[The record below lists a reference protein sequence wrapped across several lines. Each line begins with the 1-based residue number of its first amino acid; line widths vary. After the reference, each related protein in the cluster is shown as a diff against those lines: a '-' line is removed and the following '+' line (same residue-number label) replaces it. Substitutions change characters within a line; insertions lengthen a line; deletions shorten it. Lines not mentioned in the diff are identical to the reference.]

1 MKKVLITGITGFVGS
16 HLTELLLSCKG
27 YKIFGTARHRSNQEN
42 IAHLQKK
49 ITIFSADILD
59 SHSLYELVKKVE
71 PDYIFHLAAQSY
83 VPASWTSPATT
94 MEVNVLGSV
103 HLFEAVRGLNI
114 DPVIQIA
121 CSSEQYGLV
130 KPNELPVKETNP
142 FRPLS
147 PYAVSKAAMDLL
159 GYQYFK
165 SYGMKI
171 IRTRPFNHTGPR
183 RTETFVC
190 SNFAKQ
196 LVEVKKG
203 LRDPVIKVGNLEA
216 KRDFTDVRDVV
227 KAYLLSVQKCDP
239 GEDYV
244 IASGKTLKISQVLK
258 MLIKIVGVKVRIEQ
272 DPDRMRPS
280 DVPVL
285 HGDNSKIRKKTGW
298 KPEIPFE
305 QTLKDIVDFWDQ
317 RL

>member
-16 HLTELLLSCKG
+16 HLAELLLEEKNFE
-27 YKIFGTARHRSNQEN
+27 IVGTARHRSNQEN
-42 IAHLQKK
+42 INHLRNK

-59 SHSLYELVKKVE
+59 SHSLYELVKKVKPE
-71 PDYIFHLAAQSY
+71 YIFHLAAQSF

-130 KPNELPVKETNP
+130 KPAELPVKETNP

-165 SYGMKI
+165 SYGMRI
-171 IRTRPFNHTGPR
+171 IRTRAFNHTGPR
-183 RTETFVC
+183 RAEAFVC

-196 LVEVKKG
+196 LVEIKKG
-203 LRDPVIKVGNLEA
+203 LRDPIIKVGNLEA

-227 KAYLLSVQKCDP
+227 RAYLLSVEKCDP

-244 IASGKTLKISQVLK
+244 IASGKTYQISDVLEK
-258 MLIKIVGVKVRIEQ
+258 LIKIVGIKVKIEK

-280 DVPVL
+280 DVPIL
-285 HGDNSKIRKKTGW
+285 HGDNTKFSKKTGW
-298 KPEIPFE
+298 KPKIPFE
-305 QTLKDIVDFWDQ
+305 KTLADIVDYWEE